1 MIIGQVTFDYHRK
14 GTPCSTLIVLLFWG
28 LETLTPAY
36 PFFTLFFFL
45 ALELQLLCQQKGISY
60 ICFSFS
66 NSSVLLFF
74 PSTLLPSV
82 NGGGLSQFRS
92 L

>member
-36 PFFTLFFFL
+36 PFFTLFFFFFGFRITTTL
-45 ALELQLLCQQKGISY
+45 STERYFIY
-60 ICFSFS
+60 M
-66 NSSVLLFF
+66 LFF
-74 PSTLLPSV
+74 
-82 NGGGLSQFRS
+82 F
-92 L
+92 